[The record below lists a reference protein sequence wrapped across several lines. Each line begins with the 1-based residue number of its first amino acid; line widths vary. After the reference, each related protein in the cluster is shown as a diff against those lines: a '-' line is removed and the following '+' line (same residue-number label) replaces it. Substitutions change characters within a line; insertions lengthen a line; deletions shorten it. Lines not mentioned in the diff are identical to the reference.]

1 MVLLSLR
8 RERCERGPTFVNV
21 QSILGSKGKD
31 VVSITS
37 DVSVA
42 EAARA
47 LRDAGIGALV
57 VSNDGSHIDGVV
69 SERDIVRALA
79 NHGASVLGR
88 TVSSVMSTDIVTCA
102 AGDGVESLM
111 RSMTE
116 RRIRHLP
123 VTDAD
128 GVLGGIISIGDVVK
142 SRLGELESENQHLV
156 DYIHG
161 R

>member
-1 MVLLSLR
+1 M
-8 RERCERGPTFVNV
+8 NV
-21 QSILGSKGKD
+21 QSILGVKGTD
-31 VVSITS
+31 IVTISSGASLADAVQTM
-37 DVSVA
+37 
-42 EAARA
+42 
-47 LRDAGIGALV
+47 RDASVGALV
-57 VSNDGSHIDGVV
+57 VSDDGAHIAGIV
-69 SERDIVRALA
+69 SERDVVRALA

-88 TVSSVMSTDIVTCA
+88 PVSSAMSADVVTCRR
-102 AGDGVESLM
+102 GDSVESLM

-123 VTDAD
+123 VVDDD

-142 SRLGELESENQHLV
+142 SRLGELESENRHLV